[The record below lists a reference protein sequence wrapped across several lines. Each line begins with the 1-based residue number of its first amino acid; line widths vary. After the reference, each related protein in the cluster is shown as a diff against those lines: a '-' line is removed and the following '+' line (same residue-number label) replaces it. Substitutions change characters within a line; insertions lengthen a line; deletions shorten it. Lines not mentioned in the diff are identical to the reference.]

1 MGRKRILTKDDI
13 LNVTGEVLRN
23 GGIQEVHFKKLAEEL
38 QVSRSTL
45 YEYFKNKEELI
56 LSYMRAMMDEMN
68 RKIQAVP
75 PELPPNEKLKQLLH
89 IFLEHA
95 DTYHIDQ
102 MIHELQTSD
111 KQVALF
117 YKTEVHKDLMKTHQ
131 LMGSWIEE
139 AKEAG
144 IWTTDVSSTLIS
156 DVIFHSILFSN
167 RKKIGAE
174 DMTEQLFQ
182 MMEHGLSK
190 RNE

>member
-75 PELPPNEKLKQLLH
+75 PDLPPNEKLKQLLH

-182 MMEHGLSK
+182 MMENGLSK

>member
-1 MGRKRILTKDDI
+1 MGRKRILTKDEI
-13 LNVTGEVLRN
+13 LTVTGEVLRN

-68 RKIQAVP
+68 RKIEAVP
-75 PELPPNEKLKQLLH
+75 PDLPPNEKLKQLLH

-111 KQVALF
+111 KQVALL
-117 YKTEVHKDLMKTHQ
+117 YKTEVHKDLMKTQQ

-139 AKEAG
+139 AKEVG
-144 IWTTDVSSTLIS
+144 LWTTDVSSTLIS

-174 DMTEQLFQ
+174 DMTQQLFH
-182 MMEHGLSK
+182 MMEHGLSQ

>member
-75 PELPPNEKLKQLLH
+75 PDLPPNEKLKQLLH